1 MPMSMSKLARAVVL
15 VAMLAPMNLAGLVA
29 VAQAH
34 TGNDPPSA
42 RHRALG
48 RVEFRATADHGV
60 ASQEQLSADATVR
73 RLLARERSSIPNG
86 APGHTAADAAHPRL
100 LLAEERSTLL
110 NLPNDTSTQ
119 AQATDTRAALAQERY
134 YSTWGY
140 GEASTPAP
148 AEPSGQP
155 TWLVIALA
163 ALAAVLAL
171 VAGIAVLAAHRAT
184 RSQHAGQTA

>member
-15 VAMLAPMNLAGLVA
+15 VAMLAAINLAGLVA
-29 VAQAH
+29 MAQAH

-42 RHRALG
+42 RHGALG
-48 RVEFRATADHGV
+48 RVEFLATADHGV
-60 ASQEQLSADATVR
+60 ASQEQLSADATIR
-73 RLLARERSSIPNG
+73 RLLARERASIPNG
-86 APGHTAADAAHPRL
+86 APGHTSA
-100 LLAEERSTLL
+100 
-110 NLPNDTSTQ
+110 Q
-119 AQATDTRAALAQERY
+119 AQATDTRATLAQERY

-140 GEASTPAP
+140 GGASTPAP

-163 ALAAVLAL
+163 VLAAVLAL
-171 VAGIAVLAAHRAT
+171 VAGVAVLAFHRAT

>member
-1 MPMSMSKLARAVVL
+1 MPMSMSKLTRAVVL
-15 VAMLAPMNLAGLVA
+15 VAMLAVMNLAGLVA
-29 VAQAH
+29 VAQAQ
-34 TGNDPPSA
+34 TGNDPASA

-48 RVEFRATADHGV
+48 WVEFRATANHGV
-60 ASQEQLSADATVR
+60 ASQEQPSADATVR
-73 RLLARERSSIPNG
+73 RLLARERSSIPNE
-86 APGHTAADAAHPRL
+86 APAHPRL

-110 NLPNDTSTQ
+110 NLPNDTSAQ

-140 GEASTPAP
+140 GGTSTPAP

-163 ALAAVLAL
+163 VLAAVLAL
-171 VAGIAVLAAHRAT
+171 VAGIAVLAARRAT
-184 RSQHAGQTA
+184 RSQHAGQAA

>member
-1 MPMSMSKLARAVVL
+1 MPMSMSKLTRAVVL
-15 VAMLAPMNLAGLVA
+15 VAILAAMNLAGLVA

-34 TGNDPPSA
+34 TGNDPASA

-48 RVEFRATADHGV
+48 WVEFRATADHTV
-60 ASQEQLSADATVR
+60 ASQEQPSADATVR
-73 RLLARERSSIPNG
+73 RLLARERSSIPNE
-86 APGHTAADAAHPRL
+86 APAHPRL

-110 NLPNDTSTQ
+110 NLPNDTSAQ

-134 YSTWGY
+134 YSPPGY
-140 GEASTPAP
+140 GGASAPPAAP

-163 ALAAVLAL
+163 VLAAVLAL
-171 VAGIAVLAAHRAT
+171 VAGIAVLAAPHTT
-184 RSQHAGQTA
+184 RRQHAGQTA

>member
-1 MPMSMSKLARAVVL
+1 VPMSMSKLTRAVVL
-15 VAMLAPMNLAGLVA
+15 VAMLAVMHLAGLVA

-34 TGNDPPSA
+34 TGNDPAST

-60 ASQEQLSADATVR
+60 ASQEQPSADATVR
-73 RLLARERSSIPNG
+73 RLLARERSSIPNEK
-86 APGHTAADAAHPRL
+86 PAHPRL
-100 LLAEERSTLL
+100 LLDEERSTLL
-110 NLPNDTSTQ
+110 NLPNDSSAQ
-119 AQATDTRAALAQERY
+119 AQATDTRTALAQERY

-140 GEASTPAP
+140 GGASTPAP

-163 ALAAVLAL
+163 VLAAVLAL
-171 VAGIAVLAAHRAT
+171 VAGVAVLAAHRAT